1 MNHPF
6 LALLQL
12 ALLAACILVELHP
25 RIRTGGIA
33 GSVLGLIAI
42 YLVIYWDTPASLVE
56 YLITALVLV
65 LIVLYARARIV
76 PATPAA
82 DPMSGWRITP

>member
-12 ALLAACILVELHP
+12 ALLAACIVVELHP

-56 YLITALVLV
+56 YLLTALVLV

-76 PATPAA
+76 PANPTT
-82 DPMSGWRITP
+82 DPLNGWRITP

>member
-42 YLVIYWDTPASLVE
+42 YLVIYWDTPASLLE

-65 LIVLYARARIV
+65 LVVLFARARTL
-76 PATPAA
+76 PETPAA

>member
-42 YLVIYWDTPASLVE
+42 YLVIYWDTPASLIE
-56 YLITALVLV
+56 YLLTALVLV
-65 LIVLYARARIV
+65 LIVLYARARTV
-76 PATPAA
+76 PANPSA
-82 DPMSGWRITP
+82 DPLNGWRITP